1 MNRTLITSPLPETP
15 DHIPPGMLVV
25 TPHFAAAETLCTR
38 RLRLFDLATNILK
51 QAGFDV
57 PSEFESFTYLKQAI
71 SCVEL
76 AADPTALATRVGKI
90 LQTLLRTG
98 IDKDEL
104 EERGSEQVK
113 QLARIAR
120 EYERLLEERSLVDK
134 SALLWRAALL
144 KPEPQSLCVYG
155 YFRARKEE
163 IVFINAI
170 AGDNSVYYL
179 PCGEDPIFEIN
190 NKHAEWLSAIGGWQ
204 IVNEPPR
211 RNDLGARAALRFVDP
226 SDEVLLTAFSFD
238 NVESEVRNVLGCA
251 KSLLIGGGGVPEEI
265 AIVARDSDVYA
276 PVFSTISAEYG
287 VALELKNKVPLSDT
301 LLGSF
306 IECLL
311 VANETEFEFEVTASL
326 LMHPFGPGLTAYEW
340 KTARKNRVAGV
351 EEWSTLSPHLNCLN
365 WQTEAPLSEWIK
377 CLSDTLHRFAVRR
390 KAAAITR
397 EIIAFNSL
405 IDALAL
411 LLRDAGAVMA
421 RSMFFSTLRELLA
434 TTQVPF
440 QPSRGGIP
448 VHNLDTIQGA
458 RYKYLFILG
467 MAEGMMPAP
476 VVDNPVTDFYER
488 AKLAPF
494 GIEFEEA
501 AEVARWS
508 ALSFYFTL
516 TAAEKSITLTVPTA
530 IGDTYKIPSPYFVR
544 LGIKPDSGT
553 LAEVSSA
560 SEEIRL
566 RLRSDSVAD
575 EMLGRA
581 RRQHY
586 VEAVRESVALAD
598 EYDGV
603 IGIAID
609 PAQMSWSASQF
620 TVLGQ
625 CPYRWFAQKVLGL
638 KSADEAEISL
648 TPAVKGSLYHKTL
661 ELAVERAREARD
673 LRQAVL
679 EVLEE
684 CFTLAESDPEV
695 GLPKLDNWPLQRQEH
710 LTAIR
715 KAVRSPKFIEEGATV
730 VAFEE
735 NFEAVWNNLRVKGR
749 IDRVDRTAS
758 GLVSIDYKTS
768 SSAPSGIKNDKGKS
782 NVDIQ
787 LAVYSQIALPHLY
800 PGEHVKKGLYY
811 SLTKGKVLKSFEVD
825 EMPPLADL
833 VTRLH
838 SPLTAGRFAV
848 DPDVDGN
855 ACKYC
860 EFDTMCR
867 KGTRLARK
875 GKAE

>member
-15 DHIPPGMLVV
+15 DDIPPGMLVV

-38 RLRLFDLATNILK
+38 RLRLFDIAKNILK
-51 QAGFDV
+51 QACLEV
-57 PSEFESFTYLKQAI
+57 PSEFESFTYLKRAI
-71 SCVEL
+71 SFVEPD
-76 AADPTALATRVGKI
+76 ADPTALAARVRKI

-98 IDKDEL
+98 IDKDDL

-120 EYERLLEERSLVDK
+120 KYERLLEERSLVDR

-144 KPEPQSLCVYG
+144 NPEPQSLCVYG

-190 NKHAEWLSAIGGWQ
+190 NKSADWLSTIGGWQ
-204 IVNEPPR
+204 IESELPNR
-211 RNDLGARAALRFVDP
+211 DDLGALAARRFVEP
-226 SDEVLLTAFSFD
+226 FDEVLFTALSFD
-238 NVESEVRNVLGCA
+238 NVESEVRNVLGRA
-251 KSLLIGGGGVPEEI
+251 KSLLIGGGVPEEI
-265 AIVARDSDVYA
+265 AIVVRDSEVYA
-276 PVFSTISAEYG
+276 PILSTISAEYG
-287 VALELKNKVPLSDT
+287 VAVELRNNVPLSDT

-306 IECLL
+306 VECLL
-311 VANETEFEFEVTASL
+311 TANDTEFEFEATASL

-340 KTARKNRVAGV
+340 KTARKNRVTGV
-351 EEWSTLSPHLNCLN
+351 DEWSTLSPDLNCLN
-365 WQTEAPLSEWIK
+365 WQSEAALSEWVE
-377 CLSDTLHRFAVRR
+377 CLSDALRRLNVRK

-397 EIIAFNSL
+397 EIVAYDAF

-411 LLRDAGAVMA
+411 LRREAAVIS
-421 RSMFFSTLRELLA
+421 RSVFCSTIRELLA
-434 TTQVPF
+434 ATQVPF

-458 RYKYLFILG
+458 RYNHLFILG
-467 MAEGMMPAP
+467 MAEGILPAA

-488 AKLAPF
+488 AQLAPC

-516 TAAEKSITLTVPTA
+516 TAAEKSITFSVPTT
-530 IGDTYKIPSPYFVR
+530 IGDTYKIPSPYFAR
-544 LGIKPDSGT
+544 LGIKPAVGT
-553 LAEVSSA
+553 PAEVSSA
-560 SEEIRL
+560 SEELRL
-566 RLRSDSVAD
+566 HLRSDSLAD
-575 EMLGRA
+575 EILSRV
-581 RRQHY
+581 RKQHD
-586 VEAVRESVALAD
+586 VEFVRESVALAD

-609 PAQMSWSASQF
+609 PSQMSWSASQF

-625 CPYRWFAQKVLGL
+625 CPYRWFAQKVLEL
-638 KSADEAEISL
+638 KSADEAVTSL
-648 TPAVKGSLYHKTL
+648 TPAVKGGLYHKTL
-661 ELAVERAREARD
+661 ELAVERACETSN
-673 LRQAVL
+673 LRQAIL

-695 GLPKLDNWPLQRQEH
+695 GLPKLDSWPLQRHEH

-715 KAVRSPKFIEEGATV
+715 KAVTSPKFIEEGAAV

-735 NFEAVWNNLRVKGR
+735 KFEVVWNNLLVKGR
-749 IDRVDRTAS
+749 IDRVDRAAS
-758 GLVSIDYKTS
+758 GLVAIDYKTS
-768 SSAPSGIKNDKGKS
+768 SSVPSGVKNDKGKS

-787 LAVYSQIALPHLY
+787 LAVYSQVALPHLY
-800 PGEHVKKGLYY
+800 PDERVKKGLYY
-811 SLTKGKVLKSFEVD
+811 SLTKGKVLKSIELD
-825 EMPPLADL
+825 EMPPLGDL
-833 VTRLH
+833 VTKLHRL
-838 SPLTAGRFAV
+838 LEAGRFAV

-860 EFDTMCR
+860 EFDAMCR

-875 GKAE
+875 TKVE